1 MTSGRPLRFWGPL
14 PFVCATVAFVLA
26 GHLLTSGDRQD
37 RSEGLVLL
45 GSGLI
50 CFSIG
55 CVCRTSWGIS
65 FAKAPHTD
73 PSSVGPLLDSL
84 SADVGNRPE

>member
-1 MTSGRPLRFWGPL
+1 MTSTRPLRFWSPL
-14 PFVCATVAFVLA
+14 PFVASAIAFIIA
-26 GHLLTSGDRQD
+26 AHLLSSGDRHD
-37 RSEGLVLL
+37 RGDGLVLF

-65 FAKAPHTD
+65 FAHAPQPEAD
-73 PSSVGPLLDSL
+73 RASL
-84 SADVGNRPE
+84 EPRR

>member
-1 MTSGRPLRFWGPL
+1 MAAARPLHFWSPL
-14 PFVCATVAFVLA
+14 PFVASAIAFVIA
-26 GHLLTSGDRQD
+26 AHLLLEGDRRD
-37 RSEGLVLL
+37 RASALNLI

-65 FAKAPHTD
+65 FAHDPVPAPAALE
-73 PSSVGPLLDSL
+73 P
-84 SADVGNRPE
+84 RQ

>member
-1 MTSGRPLRFWGPL
+1 MVAARPLRFWSPL
-14 PFVCATVAFVLA
+14 PFVASAIALIIA
-26 GHLLTSGDRQD
+26 AHLLLSGDRRD
-37 RSEGLVLL
+37 RGDGLALL

-65 FAKAPHTD
+65 FAHD
-73 PSSVGPLLDSL
+73 PKPEPASL
-84 SADVGNRPE
+84 EPRR

>member
-1 MTSGRPLRFWGPL
+1 MSSERPLRFWSPL
-14 PFVCATVAFVLA
+14 PFVCATVALVLS
-26 GHLLTSGDRQD
+26 GHLLTSVDRQD
-37 RSEGLVLL
+37 RSDGVILL

-65 FAKAPHTD
+65 FAHARRD
-73 PSSVGPLLDSL
+73 EVGTLQND
-84 SADVGNRPE
+84 